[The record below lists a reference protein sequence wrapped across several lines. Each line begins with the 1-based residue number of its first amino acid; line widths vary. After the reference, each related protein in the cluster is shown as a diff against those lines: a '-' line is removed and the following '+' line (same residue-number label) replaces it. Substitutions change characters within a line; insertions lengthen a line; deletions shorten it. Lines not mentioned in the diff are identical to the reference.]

1 MDYLLALLQIASTHS
16 PELVGFILPPIV
28 EILNKDIDDQRER
41 FIVSCLVCFLVASLL
56 DWKYIAAGT
65 PEALIGTF
73 TIIFAESQLVFK
85 TYFANS
91 TIRYKIS
98 GRLDEPN
105 SYQHE
110 KVLAVEEKVE
120 EASEALQVDPSRQ

>member
-1 MDYLLALLQIASTHS
+1 MEYILGLLQIASAHS
-16 PELVGFILPPIV
+16 PELVGFILPPVV
-28 EILNKDIDDQRER
+28 EVLNRDIDDQRER
-41 FIVSCLVCFLVASLL
+41 FIVSCLVCFFIAAIL
-56 DWKYIAAGT
+56 DWKYLAAGT

-73 TIIFAESQLVFK
+73 TILFAESQVVFK

-110 KVLAVEEKVE
+110 KVVATENKVE
-120 EASEALQVDPSRQ
+120 EPSESLQANPKRQ